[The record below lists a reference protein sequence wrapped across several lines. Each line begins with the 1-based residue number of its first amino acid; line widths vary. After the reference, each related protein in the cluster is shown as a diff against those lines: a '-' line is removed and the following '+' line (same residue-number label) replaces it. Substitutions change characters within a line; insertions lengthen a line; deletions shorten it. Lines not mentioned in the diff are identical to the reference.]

1 MKREPVTNNDFP
13 LDLQVLKSVLDYLN
27 LGVYITGSD
36 RRIMLWNRKAEE
48 ITGHKAADVVG
59 KHCHDDILMHVD
71 TDGHPLC
78 TTHLCPLHRSIIL
91 NKESEKPVLVF
102 ATRADGTRVALTV
115 NTAPLKDAQGNVI
128 GGIEAFYDQTGSIQ
142 DLQFA
147 RRVQRALMPETLP
160 QPRNIRFE
168 VCYCP
173 HDLIGGDFYD
183 VRQVA
188 AGKYGFIVADVR
200 GHGVS
205 AALYTVL
212 LKELAEQNQHL
223 ANMPHEFIG
232 RMNQGLSKYVVD
244 ESFATAFYGM
254 VDDQSGLVLYTNAGH
269 CVPFH
274 YSPATGEVVKLE
286 THGLPLGILDEDAY
300 ESDTIAL
307 HPGDILFCYTDGILE
322 VTDRDGNMIGDDGL
336 IAILKQELRAGSEN
350 LLDRTHRQ
358 VKHQCGEITLAD
370 DVLLMS
376 VERLDL

>member
-1 MKREPVTNNDFP
+1 MTNNDFP

-78 TTHLCPLHRSIIL
+78 STQLCPLHRSIIL